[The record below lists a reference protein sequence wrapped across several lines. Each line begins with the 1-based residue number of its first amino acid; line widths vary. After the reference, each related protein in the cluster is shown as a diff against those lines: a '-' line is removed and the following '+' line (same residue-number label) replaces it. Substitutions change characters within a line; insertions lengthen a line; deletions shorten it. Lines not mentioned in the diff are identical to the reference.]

1 MGKGPLIKE
10 PRPTVDN
17 DTDMGGEYYCVPLF
31 PTSFLNT
38 LVVSVGLKGS
48 EVVMNMPSSPRPP
61 DRRPDAV
68 RRAAA

>member
-10 PRPTVDN
+10 PRPAVDN

-38 LVVSVGLKGS
+38 LVVSVGLKG
-48 EVVMNMPSSPRPP
+48 V
-61 DRRPDAV
+61 
-68 RRAAA
+68 

>member
-10 PRPTVDN
+10 PRPAVDN

-38 LVVSVGLKGS
+38 LVVSVGLKGVGGGNEYAKLTS
-48 EVVMNMPSSPRPP
+48 PSWSSP
-61 DRRPDAV
+61 
-68 RRAAA
+68 